1 MSQSGPHPERPAPCR
16 PPERRRD
23 AGPAPEPVDVT
34 TAPGTGRTSDTVRAS
49 DAEREAVVER
59 LRIASVEGRLTFEE
73 LTERTEAAY
82 AAVARGDLEL
92 ITADL
97 PGMGAPGANPA
108 PAQVKRRFSAVMG
121 DCKERIV
128 GRIDGPL
135 EAVSVMGDVELDL
148 RGAQVPTGEVHIA
161 VTAVMGDVKIIV
173 PDGVS
178 IVLTGHNFLGD
189 RRVAVRD
196 PHPGARVPVVRVTA
210 HAVMGDIK
218 IVDDAHHGPL
228 RNALTTWWKD
238 RR

>member
-1 MSQSGPHPERPAPCR
+1 MSQSSPQPERPCPSR
-16 PPERRRD
+16 PLERRQD
-23 AGPAPEPVDVT
+23 AGPVPSAAEAAGAPD
-34 TAPGTGRTSDTVRAS
+34 AVRAS
-49 DAEREAVVER
+49 DDEREAVVER

-82 AAVARGDLEL
+82 AAVTRGDLEL

-108 PAQVKRRFSAVMG
+108 PAQVKRKFTAVMG

-135 EAVSVMGDVELDL
+135 EAVSVMGDVVLDL
-148 RGAQVPTGEVHIA
+148 RGAQVPTGEVHISA
-161 VTAVMGDVKIIV
+161 TAVMGDVKIIV

-178 IVLTGHNFLGD
+178 IELSGHNFLGD

-196 PHPGARVPVVRVTA
+196 PHPGARVPVVRITA
-210 HAVMGDIK
+210 NAVMGDIK
-218 IVDDAHHGPL
+218 IVDDEHHAPL
-228 RNALTTWWKD
+228 RRAVTTWWND
-238 RR
+238 RT